1 MVLSLREEQGAKGN
15 IDVSKEIPLIEH
27 KATATSACSLPT
39 LIERHIDGGAR
50 RFAYFFATVFLGSC
64 AFYVPLRALIA
75 MSLQSELYS
84 YIPLIFVVSCY
95 LLAGGRKKIFDKPA
109 LSFGYGGFL
118 LVLSLAAG
126 VTGFRNEALLGTNDG
141 LCVMTFSFW
150 LFLTG
155 TFMFFFGTHT
165 FKKAIFPLLLLLL
178 TIPFPGL
185 LLDKIVGFLQ
195 AASFTMTGL
204 IFNVFGF
211 FPLEQGFAFKFPEG
225 TIEVATQCSGIRG
238 SMALVILSL
247 LCGHLFLRS
256 NLNRIL
262 LVFFA
267 VLIAIFKN
275 GVRIAGLTL
284 GGLYVT
290 PSILAGP
297 LHKSGGIL
305 VFMLGFALLSAA
317 VMVMKKLEKKRA
329 VSSEQ

>member
-1 MVLSLREEQGAKGN
+1 M
-15 IDVSKEIPLIEH
+15 
-27 KATATSACSLPT
+27 SASSLPT
-39 LIERHIDGGAR
+39 LIERHLDRRAR
-50 RFAYFFATVFLGSC
+50 RFAYYFAAVFLGSC
-64 AFYVPLRALIA
+64 AFYVPLKALIA

-95 LLAGGRKKIFDKPA
+95 LLASGRKKIFDKPA
-109 LSFGYGGFL
+109 LSFGYGAFL
-118 LVLSLAAG
+118 LIMCLAAG
-126 VTGFRNEALLGTNDG
+126 VAGLENGALLGANDW

-155 TFMFFFGTHT
+155 TFMLFFGTHT
-165 FKKAIFPLLLLLL
+165 FIKAIFPLLLLLL

-204 IFNVFGF
+204 IFNALGY
-211 FPLEQGFAFKFPEG
+211 FPLAQGFAFKFPEG
-225 TIEVATQCSGIRG
+225 TIEVATQCSGIRS
-238 SMALVILSL
+238 SMALIILSL

-262 LVFFA
+262 LVIFA

-284 GGLYVT
+284 GGLYVD
-290 PSILAGP
+290 PKILSGP
-297 LHKSGGIL
+297 LHRSGGIL
-305 VFMLGFALLSAA
+305 VFMLGFALLS
-317 VMVMKKLEKKRA
+317 VVIMVMKKLEKKRA

>member
-1 MVLSLREEQGAKGN
+1 MTFSSLFASVVNGN
-15 IDVSKEIPLIEH
+15 G
-27 KATATSACSLPT
+27 
-39 LIERHIDGGAR
+39 RAR
-50 RFAYFFATVFLGSC
+50 RFAYFFATVFLGIC
-64 AFYVPLRALIA
+64 AFCVPLKALIA
-75 MSLQSELYS
+75 MSLQSELYT
-84 YIPLIFVVSCY
+84 YIPFIVVVSCY
-95 LLAGGRKKIFDKPA
+95 FFVTGRKEIFGKPA

-126 VTGFRNEALLGTNDG
+126 VAGLKNEALLGTNDG
-141 LCVMTFSFW
+141 LCVMAFSFW

-155 TFMFFFGTHT
+155 TFVLFFGTQT
-165 FKKAIFPLLLLLL
+165 FRKAVFPLLLLLL

-195 AASFTMTGL
+195 TASFTVTGL
-204 IFNVFGF
+204 IFSVLGF
-211 FPLEQGFAFKFPEG
+211 FPIEQGFAFKFPEG
-225 TIEVATQCSGIRG
+225 PIEVATQCSGIRG

-284 GGLYVT
+284 GGVYLT
-290 PSILAGP
+290 PTILAGP

-305 VFMLGFALLSAA
+305 VFMLGFAMLS
-317 VMVMKKLEKKRA
+317 VVIMVMRKLEKFHAKSRRREERK
-329 VSSEQ
+329 S

>member
-1 MVLSLREEQGAKGN
+1 MTFSSLCASVVNCNGQ
-15 IDVSKEIPLIEH
+15 
-27 KATATSACSLPT
+27 
-39 LIERHIDGGAR
+39 AR
-50 RFAYFFATVFLGSC
+50 RFAYFFATVFLGVC
-64 AFYVPLRALIA
+64 AFYVPLKTLIA

-109 LSFGYGGFL
+109 LSFGYGAFL
-118 LVLSLAAG
+118 LILSLAAG
-126 VTGFRNEALLGTNDG
+126 AAGLKSAALLGADDW
-141 LCVMTFSFW
+141 LCVMAFSFW

-155 TFMFFFGTHT
+155 TFTLFFGTHT

-185 LLDKIVGFLQ
+185 LLDRTVGFLQ
-195 AASFTMTGL
+195 TASFTMTGL
-204 IFNVFGF
+204 IFNVLGF

-225 TIEVATQCSGIRG
+225 TIEVATQCSGIRS

-247 LCGHLFLRS
+247 LCGHIFLRS

-284 GGLYVT
+284 GGFYVA

-305 VFMLGFALLSAA
+305 VFMLGFALLSAV

-329 VSSEQ
+329 VNSE

>member
-1 MVLSLREEQGAKGN
+1 MTFSSLCASVVNCNGQ
-15 IDVSKEIPLIEH
+15 
-27 KATATSACSLPT
+27 
-39 LIERHIDGGAR
+39 AR
-50 RFAYFFATVFLGSC
+50 RFAYFFATVFVGIC
-64 AFYVPLRALIA
+64 AFSVPLKALII

-109 LSFGYGGFL
+109 LSFGYGAVL

-126 VTGFRNEALLGTNDG
+126 VAGLKSAALLGANDG
-141 LCVMTFSFW
+141 LCVMAFSFW

-155 TFMFFFGTHT
+155 TFMLFFGTHT

-185 LLDKIVGFLQ
+185 LLDKIVCFLQ
-195 AASFTMTGL
+195 GASFTMTGL
-204 IFNVFGF
+204 IFNVLGF

-238 SMALVILSL
+238 SMALVILGL

-262 LVFFA
+262 LVVFA

-284 GGLYVT
+284 GGLYVD
-290 PSILAGP
+290 PRIMAGP

-305 VFMLGFALLSAA
+305 VFMLGFALLSVV
-317 VMVMKKLEKKRA
+317 VMGMRKLEKRRA
-329 VSSEQ
+329 VSSE